1 MKMVR
6 YKRILAAACVLAALG
21 VSTVGAAD
29 RTTLNEND
37 LVIDKT
43 TTDSGEQVLPD
54 QKNLEQV
61 EASKKGSIQVILT
74 DGKAGTDKSNVKIRC
89 QKVAEIEHGEYV
101 LIKDYEDTGV
111 DLNAVENSN
120 DLKNAA
126 EQLLLKVGEGTNANV
141 TDESGTVTFKDLEV
155 GVYLISAEDTK
166 NYDTVEPSLIAVPTW
181 NDSDGEMQYDVVIEP
196 KHTEKPEPEK
206 NTAPQTNLEENT
218 WKYIGAAG
226 VCVLGAVVCT
236 IRIRKRKH

>member
-21 VSTVGAAD
+21 VSTVSAAD

-37 LVIDKT
+37 LVIDE

-89 QKVAEIEHGEYV
+89 QKVADIMDGEYV
-101 LIKDYEDTGV
+101 LTDTYKKSEV
-111 DLNAVENSN
+111 DLNAIENAN
-120 DLKNAA
+120 DLKTAA
-126 EQLLLKVGEGTNANV
+126 EKLLATAGESTSAAP
-141 TDESGTVTFKDLEV
+141 TDAEGFVTFKNLEV
-155 GVYLISAEDTK
+155 GVYLIFAQDTET
-166 NYDTVEPSLIAVPTW
+166 YDTVEPSLIAVPTW
-181 NDSDGEMQYDVVIEP
+181 NDSEGEMQYDVMIAP
-196 KHTEKPEPEK
+196 KHTEKPEKED
-206 NTAPQTNLEENT
+206 NVAPQTSLQENT
-218 WKYIGAAG
+218 WKYVTAAG
-226 VCVLGAVVCT
+226 ICVCGALFCT
-236 IRIRKRKH
+236 ILYKRKH